1 MFKLM
6 DEKNHNDMLKHFAYV
21 ELCMDFLIFT
31 GLEEANR
38 HQSSVLYLYHSLLHG
53 TTVRRSTK
61 MGSMSGLLHSIS
73 GETYRMSQTCQG
85 AYCCVVCAYVT
96 PTAKAI

>member
-21 ELCMDFLIFT
+21 ELCMDFLILT

-38 HQSSVLYLYHSLLHG
+38 HQSSVLYLYHSLLYG
-53 TTVRRSTK
+53 KTVRRSTK
-61 MGSMSGLLHSIS
+61 MGSVSGLLYSIS
-73 GETYRMSQTCQG
+73 REACRMPQTCQG
-85 AYCCVVCAYVT
+85 TYCCVVCAYVT